1 MSKRLKAYQASCD
14 VRSAEQAAIPLEKQQ
29 LILSCLVFFFF
40 ILLTVESSNK
50 VFGINFENVD
60 VHN

>member
-14 VRSAEQAAIPLEKQQ
+14 VRSAEQAAIPLEKKN
-29 LILSCLVFFFF
+29 SCLVFFYF
-40 ILLTVESSNK
+40 LLTVESSNR

-60 VHN
+60 LHN